1 MREEIRKLL
10 LELRLKGMEQ
20 HLDTILDQAEQTG
33 QAPAEVVVRLLKE
46 EYRYRQER
54 SFQYRLKQAKLPW
67 DWTLDTFPFD
77 HQPGVQAHQIRA
89 LGDLGFVG
97 RAQNIVFIGPPGT
110 GKTGLALGLLRQ
122 ALINGYRGRFYN
134 AQDLID
140 ELYASL
146 ADSSTT
152 RVLNRSS
159 AYDLLVID
167 ELGYLT
173 LKPEQV
179 NAFFKLLDQRYG
191 RTSTLITTN
200 PMGAKFGWIYEIA
213 DFCGGISSNSFGR
226 WGILNTSAIRF
237 GYFCVT
243 FCASAKALRT

>member
-10 LELRLKGMEQ
+10 ATLRLKGMEQ
-20 HLDTILDQAEQTG
+20 ALDAVLDHAEQAG
-33 QAPAEVVVRLLKE
+33 HAPAEVIARLLQE
-46 EYRYRQER
+46 EHRYQQER
-54 SFQYRLKQAKLPW
+54 SFLYRLKQAKLPW
-67 DWTLDTFPFD
+67 DWTLDTFPFA

-89 LGDLGFVG
+89 LSDLGFVG

-134 AQDLID
+134 AQDLMD

-152 RVLNRSS
+152 RLLKRLS

-179 NAFFKLLDQRYG
+179 NAFFKLLDQRYA

-200 PMGAKFGWIYEIA
+200 LPYEEWYPLFQRKSLVDAMLDRLQHHCITINIDGPSLRA
-213 DFCGGISSNSFGR
+213 PDTSSGS
-226 WGILNTSAIRF
+226 
-237 GYFCVT
+237 
-243 FCASAKALRT
+243 